1 MWSDLSQEVFEGPQ
15 NTMWKI
21 LGKENNTI
29 LRLLIF
35 SFFTLVLM
43 TRTFLRFLNL
53 SPTIDRKSTLVYS
66 TSQVIYGSSRHRQFC
81 WLITRAFVKAVN
93 HFTPRSC
100 W

>member
-35 SFFTLVLM
+35 SFVLLC
-43 TRTFLRFLNL
+43 TDDSYFSQIFKPLRN
-53 SPTIDRKSTLVYS
+53 
-66 TSQVIYGSSRHRQFC
+66 
-81 WLITRAFVKAVN
+81 N
-93 HFTPRSC
+93 RSKTDPGILY
-100 W
+100 

>member
-35 SFFTLVLM
+35 SFVL
-43 TRTFLRFLNL
+43 L
-53 SPTIDRKSTLVYS
+53 Y
-66 TSQVIYGSSRHRQFC
+66 
-81 WLITRAFVKAVN
+81 
-93 HFTPRSC
+93 
-100 W
+100 